1 MRTVVAAGAPGSGV
15 QVLIH
20 DDLLG
25 SFKDF
30 LKGRDERLDGPY
42 SRPGGGTYYVIRKGA
57 GGPGPKGPG
66 VNGFGSNT
74 VSDPGEVV
82 R

>member
-1 MRTVVAAGAPGSGV
+1 VRTVVAAGAADSGV

-25 SFKDF
+25 AFKDF
-30 LKGRDERLDGPY
+30 LARRDERLDGPY
-42 SRPGGGTYYVIRKGA
+42 TLPGGGTIYAIRRST

-66 VNGFGSNT
+66 VNGYGSNT
-74 VSDPGEVV
+74 VPDPGEVV